1 MDDAVRTELL
11 KQFKEWML
19 EQKSDEYTLRFYRDN
34 YDHVAVSTD
43 YAEGTVAFYPLE
55 KFNVVEMSVINKI
68 TSNAVFYL
76 HFELKDLEHGKELFE
91 DMVEAVLKQKSSKV
105 TKVLLCC
112 SSGITTHYFLEK
124 LKSAS
129 DLLNLNFEFSAVS
142 YNNLYVK
149 GYDNDVILLAPQ
161 ISFELKKVQAVFRDQ
176 LVLAIP
182 AQIFASYNAGELID
196 LVRAERHKKKT
207 TAEEKAVYKV
217 MRDIENNAVIFVV
230 TVTHDIN
237 STRICHRLYEKGN
250 IVISQEVIKETN
262 SLEDLCDIL
271 DTQMYALNRTYHID
285 AVCISL
291 PGTMQNG
298 EIRNHRISYDGLSEE
313 FSALYH
319 LPVFFCHN
327 SAAVAYGYYA
337 GQEKYDI
344 VAYHSQPAGSIGA
357 GQGYVYRGMP
367 IEGRNQLGG
376 EVGNMYEKMVKPQ
389 TDITCLSIEQ
399 LKDSVVFYLLAAVSV
414 IAPEVILVR
423 SAFTPDMEELKTE
436 LRKYVREEQMPDLI
450 SVTDVSEY
458 AYLGTMLYGLR
469 AYKERVRKQIT
480 K

>member
-1 MDDAVRTELL
+1 MNSIGYTEWILQEPHEGFDVRKTDDDHVILENDAVKGEISIYHLEADVAELSL
-11 KQFKEWML
+11 TR
-19 EQKSDEYTLRFYRDN
+19 KSDNENIF
-34 YDHVAVSTD
+34 
-43 YAEGTVAFYPLE
+43 F
-55 KFNVVEMSVINKI
+55 
-68 TSNAVFYL
+68 L
-76 HFELKDLEHGKELFE
+76 HFELKEEEHAKKLYREMAATLRRQSCRKI
-91 DMVEAVLKQKSSKV
+91 VR
-105 TKVLLCC
+105 VLLSCT
-112 SSGITTHYFLEK
+112 SGLTTNFFASK
-124 LKSAS
+124 LQEAARTLS
-129 DLLNLNFEFSAVS
+129 LNYEFSAVS
-142 YNNLYVK
+142 FNQLYST
-149 GYDNDVILLAPQ
+149 GFSYDVILLAPQ
-161 ISFELKKVQAVFRDQ
+161 IGFELKKVQAVFRDQ

-182 AQIFASYNAGELID
+182 AQIFASYNAGDLID
-196 LVRAERHKKKT
+196 LVRTERHKKKT

-217 MRDIENNAVIFVV
+217 MRDIENNTVIFVV
-230 TVTHDIN
+230 TVTHDVN

-327 SAAVAYGYYA
+327 TAAVAYGYYA

-367 IEGRNQLGG
+367 IDGRNQLGG
-376 EVGNMYEKMVKPQ
+376 EVGGMYRKMITPQ
-389 TDITCLSIEQ
+389 TDITCLSIDQ
-399 LKDSVVFYLLAAVSV
+399 LKESVVFYLLAAVSV
-414 IAPEVILVR
+414 IAPEVILIR
-423 SAFTPDMEELKTE
+423 SAVTPDMEELKAE
-436 LRKYVREEQMPDLI
+436 LRKYVSEEQVPDLI